1 MAETCYSHGV
11 KIILV
16 PSQNKNGKWVCR
28 FTIPGFHGTG
38 IGRYAD
44 HQPVEHETEGA
55 AKTAAFEHA
64 KRLLDS
70 SDGTRS

>member
-16 PSQNKNGKWVCR
+16 PSRNKNGKWVCR

-38 IGRYAD
+38 IGGYSD
-44 HQPVEHETEGA
+44 HPPGEHETEGA

-70 SDGTRS
+70 SR